1 MYNSINPLGWLTL
14 IIGAV
19 IVYKWVKRKALGVV
33 VLILAVIAV
42 GAVSLKVRTSLWF
55 ETPAEAALFPAD
67 GTMIA
72 AIEGQDSCCL
82 ITEQSRTEH
91 QIHLL
96 GKENNRYRLLAAS
109 EWNSE
114 NIQADDGM
122 AVTILSVNGTSDC
135 YAYGTFFEPAG
146 SKIQITDTNGTVF
159 QTISLLPA
167 GSETAVLA
175 YACVGPVNAGY
186 GVQVAYTS

>member
-33 VLILAVIAV
+33 VLILAVLAV

-55 ETPAEAALFPAD
+55 ETPAEAAQFPAD

-96 GKENNRYRLLAAS
+96 GKENNLYRLLAAS

-114 NIQADDGM
+114 NIRADDGM
-122 AVTILSVNGTSDC
+122 AVTILSVNGT
-135 YAYGTFFEPAG
+135 P
-146 SKIQITDTNGTVF
+146 TVTLMEHF
-159 QTISLLPA
+159 LNRSAAKFKSRTQTGLCSRPFPSCLP
-167 GSETAVLA
+167 GQRTAVLA
-175 YACVGPVNAGY
+175 YAYVGPVNAGM
-186 GVQVAYTS
+186 GCK